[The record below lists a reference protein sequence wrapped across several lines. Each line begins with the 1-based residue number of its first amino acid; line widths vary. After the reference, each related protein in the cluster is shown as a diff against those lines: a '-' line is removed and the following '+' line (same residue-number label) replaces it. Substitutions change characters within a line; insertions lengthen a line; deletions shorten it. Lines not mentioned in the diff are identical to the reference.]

1 MGGGVLEYLSGDVLW
16 FQREALWEKGEAEIF
31 WVNVWTDFSCRS
43 LISGVRQKPCSNV
56 FQPFEE
62 WYSSHAFDHL
72 VSFESPGSVF
82 IEEAKEG
89 ESETALLPCPAL
101 SLPSLAETVP
111 IRKDVCALV
120 TKSLQIESLS
130 KGKCRTILQINL
142 GTREYRPCVKLG
154 RPW

>member
-1 MGGGVLEYLSGDVLW
+1 MGGGVPEYLSGDVLW
-16 FQREALWEKGEAEIF
+16 FQRHFGREERQRYSGWMSEQISVVEAWFLGQTEAMF
-31 WVNVWTDFSCRS
+31 KCFSAIWR
-43 LISGVRQKPCSNV
+43 VV
-56 FQPFEE
+56 FQPCL
-62 WYSSHAFDHL
+62 WSSCFFWIPRVHFHRGIQRGWVRNCPPAHPAF
-72 VSFESPGSVF
+72 
-82 IEEAKEG
+82 
-89 ESETALLPCPAL
+89 

-154 RPW
+154 WLR